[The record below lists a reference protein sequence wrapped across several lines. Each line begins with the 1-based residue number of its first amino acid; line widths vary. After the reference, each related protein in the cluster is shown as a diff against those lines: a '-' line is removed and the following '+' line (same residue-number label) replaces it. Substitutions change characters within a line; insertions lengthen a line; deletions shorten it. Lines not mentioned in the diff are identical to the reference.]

1 MQGKSLCALGD
12 FAAKVRG
19 SLRRKVFLGVLVVGV
34 IPAALALAISYIAAY
49 RSVVNMVRE
58 GSIGDA
64 TLLAQDFDARL
75 ARFAERFR
83 EALGAEGI
91 APAIA
96 RVAEPEPQDE
106 AAVRALWVPIATAIG
121 EFPVYIVDN
130 DGTPAAMLARG
141 VLTRPSG
148 GDLAAL
154 TCDYAG
160 AISRLRD
167 GPAERVVTL
176 AEERAAD
183 GAVEVWL
190 VGRLLNSPSG
200 APLFAMVKLP
210 LEKTIQNVETPPG
223 SAERRVLT
231 MVSRKLGVVRAPA
244 QETALEEV
252 WRADPGAFFAERTGT
267 LPRPGSE
274 GIEFAFSRVLTA
286 AALSADSTSPVEW
299 AVVQTVDL
307 NDTLANLR
315 HALWSVAV
323 AGVVLLA
330 GITGFGFY
338 AAERLVR
345 PVHELTASVG
355 RLANGELD
363 HRVGVRTGDELEV
376 LGSSVNQMA
385 ASLAESYRRL
395 AMKLLELDE
404 KARQLALIHQIG
416 KSINR
421 SLDMEHLFRLF
432 TNEVRDLIPI
442 DRISLCLVSDSGRD
456 VELAHVFPPDRLIL
470 PKGAR
475 IPVTNSYIGEA
486 ILTGAPGTHDLMGRR
501 GAMEEERLLDATGMA
516 RLCVI
521 PLNTANGTIGVLA
534 LSDADPNRFTPEEV
548 ETLSLIADT
557 LALAVDHSRLFDR
570 VKSFAAE
577 LERKVDER
585 TRDLKSAQ
593 NQLIQAEKFAA
604 TGKIATDLAH
614 EINNPLS
621 IIKNYLAIV
630 SSQLL
635 RPQNS
640 TADTEATRDG
650 IRVIEEEIDRIARI
664 VSQLRQLHAPQT
676 QQSRSVDIAEELRA
690 LSELFRATFSKRS
703 IDLRLETDPAIGRVR
718 LCGDH
723 LRQILVNLLNNA
735 ADATEGGGSIT
746 VRSFTDPRRP
756 GMFCVAVADT
766 GTGIPEE
773 NLTRI
778 FDPFFT
784 TKKEGKGT
792 GLGLSVSYSLAQ
804 RMGGSLLCDSVLGA
818 GTTMTIVLPMD
829 TSADSPD
836 AVAGDG
842 GDDLD
847 AIRRRGG
854 KIYLG

>member
-1 MQGKSLCALGD
+1 MPRSSDQYRTP
-12 FAAKVRG
+12 VREVTG
-19 SLRRKVFLGVLVVGV
+19 SLRRKVFLVVVVIGI
-34 IPAALALAISYIAAY
+34 IPAALALAISYIAAFT
-49 RSVVNMVRE
+49 SVVNMVRE
-58 GSIGDA
+58 GSIGEA
-64 TLLAQDFDARL
+64 TMLAQDFDARL

-83 EALGAEGI
+83 EGLGAEGI
-91 APAIA
+91 APAVA

-121 EFPVYIVDN
+121 ELPVHILD
-130 DGTPAAMLARG
+130 
-141 VLTRPSG
+141 SG
-148 GDLAAL
+148 GKPLAVLSRGKLNVPEQAGEDSARI
-154 TCDYAG
+154 DYGG
-160 AISRLRD
+160 AVARLRD
-167 GPAERVVTL
+167 GAAERVVTL
-176 AEERAAD
+176 AEER
-183 GAVEVWL
+183 GPEGTPELWL
-190 VGRLLNSPSG
+190 IGRLLNSPAG
-200 APLFAMVKLP
+200 APLFAAVKLP
-210 LEKTIQNVETPPG
+210 LDRTIQNVETPPG
-223 SAERRVLT
+223 STEKRVLSI
-231 MVSRKLGVVRAPA
+231 VSHRLGVVRAPA
-244 QETALEEV
+244 QDDSLDSM
-252 WRADPGAFFAERTGT
+252 WKADPSSLFNERTGT
-267 LPRPGSE
+267 VPKPGAE
-274 GIEFAFSRVLTA
+274 GLEFAYSRILTA
-286 AALSADSTSPVEW
+286 AALSADSPRPVEW
-299 AVVQTVDL
+299 SVVQPVDL

-323 AGVVLLA
+323 AGVVLLT
-330 GITGFGFY
+330 GIAAFGFY

-355 RLANGELD
+355 RLASGELD
-363 HRVGVRTGDELEV
+363 HRVNVRTGDELEV

-385 ASLAESYRRL
+385 GTLAESYRRL

-421 SLDMEHLFRLF
+421 SLDMEQLFRLF
-432 TNEVRDLIPI
+432 TSEVRDLIPI
-442 DRISLCLVSDSGRD
+442 DRISLCLVSESGRD

-475 IPVTNSYIGEA
+475 IPVANSYIGEG
-486 ILTGAPGTHDLMGRR
+486 ILTGAPGTHDLLGRK
-501 GAMEEERLLDATGMA
+501 GGMEEERLLDATGMA

-577 LERKVDER
+577 LERKVEER

-676 QQSRSVDIAEELRA
+676 QQLRDIDIAEELRA
-690 LSELFRATFSKRS
+690 MSELFRATFSKRS
-703 IDLRLETDPAIGRVR
+703 IDLRLEADAGIGRVR

-746 VRSFTDPRRP
+746 VRAFVDPVRP
-756 GMFCVAVADT
+756 RTFCVAVADT
-766 GTGIPEE
+766 GTGIAEE
-773 NLTRI
+773 NLTRV

-804 RMGGSLLCDSVLGA
+804 RMGGALTCDSVMGK
-818 GTTMTIVLPMD
+818 GTTMTIVLPLD
-829 TSADSPD
+829 PPPQ
-836 AVAGDG
+836 AGDPSNG
-842 GDDLD
+842 EAEDLE
-847 AIRRRGG
+847 AIRRKGG

>member
-1 MQGKSLCALGD
+1 MPSRE
-12 FAAKVRG
+12 VRG
-19 SLRRKVFLGVLVVGV
+19 SLRRKVFLGVVVVGV
-34 IPAALALAISYIAAY
+34 IPAALALIISYIAAFT
-49 RSVVNMVRE
+49 SVVNMVRE
-58 GSIGDA
+58 GSINEA
-64 TLLAQDFDARL
+64 TMLAQDFDARL

-96 RVAEPEPQDE
+96 RVAEPQPQDE
-106 AAVRALWVPIATAIG
+106 AVIRALWVPIATAIG
-121 EFPVYIVDN
+121 EFPVFLLDSAGKPLATLSR
-130 DGTPAAMLARG
+130 GTLLPFQQADTAG
-141 VLTRPSG
+141 
-148 GDLAAL
+148 L
-154 TCDYAG
+154 TCDYGNAV
-160 AISRLRD
+160 ARLRD
-167 GPAERVVTL
+167 GPPERVVTL
-176 AEERAAD
+176 VEGRNPDGEAEL
-183 GAVEVWL
+183 WL
-190 VGRLLNSPSG
+190 IGRLLNSP
-200 APLFAMVKLP
+200 AADPVFAVVELP
-210 LEKTIQNVETPPG
+210 LDKVIQHVESPPG
-223 SAERRVLT
+223 STERRTL
-231 MVSRKLGVVRAPA
+231 SIASHHLGVVRAP
-244 QETALEEV
+244 QQDSSLDTL
-252 WRADPGAFFAERTGT
+252 WRADPSSLFSERTGT
-267 LPRPGSE
+267 LPKPGAE
-274 GIEFAFSRVLTA
+274 GMELAFSRILTA
-286 AALSADSTSPVEW
+286 AALSADSTRPVEW
-299 AVVQTVDL
+299 AVVQPVDL

-330 GITGFGFY
+330 CITGFGFY

-345 PVHELTASVG
+345 PVHELTTSVG
-355 RLANGELD
+355 RLASGELD
-363 HRVGVRTGDELEV
+363 HRVEVRTGDELEV

-385 ASLAESYRRL
+385 ATLAESYRRL

-421 SLDMEHLFRLF
+421 SLDMEQLFRLF
-432 TNEVRDLIPI
+432 TSEVRDLIPI

-456 VELAHVFPPDRLIL
+456 VELAHVFPHDRLIL
-470 PKGAR
+470 PKGSR
-475 IPVTNSYIGEA
+475 IPVSNSHIGEA
-486 ILTGAPGTHDLMGRR
+486 ILTGVPGTHDLIGRKMG
-501 GAMEEERLLDATGMA
+501 MEEERLLDATGMA

-570 VKSFAAE
+570 VRSFAAE
-577 LERKVDER
+577 LERKVEER

-635 RPQNS
+635 RPANS

-676 QQSRSVDIAEELRA
+676 QHLRNIEVSEELRA
-690 LSELFRATFSKRS
+690 MSELFRATFSKRS
-703 IDLRLETDPAIGRVR
+703 IDLRLETDPAIGKVR
-718 LCGDH
+718 LSGDH

-746 VRSFTDPRRP
+746 VRSYQDPARP
-756 GMFCVAVADT
+756 GTFCIAVADT
-766 GTGIPEE
+766 GTGIAEE
-773 NLTRI
+773 NLTRV

-804 RMGGSLLCDSVLGA
+804 RMGGSLVCESALGK
-818 GTTMTIVLPMD
+818 GTTMTIVLPLD
-829 TSADSPD
+829 PPSG
-836 AVAGDG
+836 AGQHS
-842 GDDLD
+842 GDDADDLG